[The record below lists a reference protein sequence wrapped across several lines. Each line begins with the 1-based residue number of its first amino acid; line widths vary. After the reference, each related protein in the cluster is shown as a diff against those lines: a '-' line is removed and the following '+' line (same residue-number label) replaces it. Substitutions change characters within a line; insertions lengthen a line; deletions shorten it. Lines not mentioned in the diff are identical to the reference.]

1 MAFVGHLVAKVGS
14 MFAFKMKCIG
24 TQEMSI
30 NTGKYRDIVV
40 GFFCAIEFSL

>member
-1 MAFVGHLVAKVGS
+1 MAFVGRLVTKVGS
-14 MFAFKMKCIG
+14 MFAFRMKSIG
-24 TQEMSI
+24 TQEMSV